1 MTIRKGEPW
10 GSVVAA
16 PPHLPVFDNERE
28 CHGMIERSFG
38 AGPAERIG
46 IGLRAGDLARTMG
59 GGTPRRFEG
68 DVVCAPVDVLRV
80 TLDGVVHHALAH
92 VVLRRSRRLGWLR
105 GRVVLAMNAQYLGA
119 HDVAPRSHP
128 NDGRVDVIDIGSSM
142 SVRSRLQARARSE
155 SGTHLPHPDIAVASV
170 QRWQVK
176 FERLQRCWVDGRFVG
191 SACTVEIEVLPD
203 ALQVY
208 A

>member
-16 PPHLPVFDNERE
+16 PPDLPVFDDELG
-28 CHGMIERSFG
+28 CHGLLERSFG
-38 AGPAERIG
+38 DRPAERIAV
-46 IGLRAGDLARTMG
+46 GLRTGDLARTMG
-59 GGTPRRFEG
+59 GGTPGRFGG

-80 TLDGVVHHALAH
+80 TIDGVVHHALAH

-105 GRVVLAMNAQYLGA
+105 GRLVLAMNAQYLGA

-142 SVRSRLQARARSE
+142 SVRSRLQARARSR
-155 SGTHLPHPDIAVASV
+155 SGTHLPHPDISVASV
-170 QRWQVK
+170 PQI
-176 FERLQRCWVDGRFVG
+176 GRAHV
-191 SACTVEIEVLPD
+191 
-203 ALQVY
+203 
-208 A
+208 